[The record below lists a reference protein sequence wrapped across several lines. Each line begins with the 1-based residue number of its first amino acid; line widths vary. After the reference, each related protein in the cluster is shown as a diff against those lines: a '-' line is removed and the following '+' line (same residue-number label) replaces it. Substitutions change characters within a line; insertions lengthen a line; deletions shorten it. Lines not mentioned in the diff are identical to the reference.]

1 MDLTKRMMRRQL
13 KEKKEGEVLRRLWS
27 LNCISRGEES
37 EMNPF
42 ELMLNGIN
50 GIWMFII
57 MMITF
62 WSRCELEDL
71 GRVGPAFLVP
81 RLDYHLR
88 GRFSVWLSW
97 LNHQDF
103 MMFSLNKVWSAD
115 KESENCAP
123 HNRNQGPTRRR
134 WNALCRWGL
143 MWMNI
148 SREGHYWRWI
158 NKTWSWMLHHK
169 IKEFLISQTMLF
181 GINFI

>member
-1 MDLTKRMMRRQL
+1 MFRDFLIQKDACPLSQMMDLTKRMMGRQL

-71 GRVGPAFLVP
+71 GRVGPPFLVP

-88 GRFSVWLSW
+88 A
-97 LNHQDF
+97 DF
-103 MMFSLNKVWSAD
+103 QFD
-115 KESENCAP
+115 F
-123 HNRNQGPTRRR
+123 RD
-134 WNALCRWGL
+134 
-143 MWMNI
+143 
-148 SREGHYWRWI
+148 
-158 NKTWSWMLHHK
+158 
-169 IKEFLISQTMLF
+169 
-181 GINFI
+181 